1 MTIKAVDLFCGVGGL
16 TYGLQ
21 KAGIPVVA
29 GIDIDDSCEYAYTH
43 NNNCTFIHK
52 SVEDVTGKEIRAL
65 LRGADV
71 KILVGCAPCQP
82 FSSHQKD
89 KQNRSK
95 HKDWKLLYQFGRLV
109 EETRPHI
116 VSMENVPELE
126 KEKVFKDFVSTL
138 EGLNYIVNYQVVNV
152 ANYGV
157 PQRRK
162 RLILL
167 ASRRKE
173 IKLIDATH
181 QKHLT
186 VRDAIGSLPRISAG
200 EANENDRLHI
210 SPALSPINLERI
222 QHSVPG
228 GTWRDWPERL
238 VLNCHKK
245 EGGKTYASVYGRMK
259 WDDLSPTITT
269 QFIGYGTG
277 RFGHPE
283 VEAILSDE
291 INTNSPDMGIK
302 SIIDSQKKKLLIS
315 QTYRDKDLADIIYN
329 MLVFNNVPPE
339 DIIYTNCDDEVSRI
353 PEGDVGKSGI
363 YDYLRDFFVDSYS
376 TQKIYVIF
384 VTSHNT
390 KSSWGALME
399 VGAAWITQV
408 EHKIFN
414 IYDFRPEHPLDDEQQ
429 WHSSS
434 RDDDGNLY
442 MSKLSVD
449 IFAQKIEYICDK
461 LGYKK
466 RTRQEN
472 KDHLSTLVKVTP
484 R

>member
-210 SPALSPINLERI
+210 SPALSPINLE
-222 QHSVPG
+222 Q
-228 GTWRDWPERL
+228 
-238 VLNCHKK
+238 
-245 EGGKTYASVYGRMK
+245 
-259 WDDLSPTITT
+259 
-269 QFIGYGTG
+269 
-277 RFGHPE
+277 
-283 VEAILSDE
+283 
-291 INTNSPDMGIK
+291 
-302 SIIDSQKKKLLIS
+302 
-315 QTYRDKDLADIIYN
+315 
-329 MLVFNNVPPE
+329 
-339 DIIYTNCDDEVSRI
+339 
-353 PEGDVGKSGI
+353 
-363 YDYLRDFFVDSYS
+363 
-376 TQKIYVIF
+376 IYVIF